1 VQRLWVVLLLG
12 LAACSSGGT
21 ETTAAAPA
29 TDLVIEFVPAEGA
42 APQRTTLTCEPAG
55 GEHPDPEQACADV
68 TASADPFAPLPADA
82 ICTQVFGGPQ
92 RATVS
97 GTYRGEPVRV
107 ELSRID
113 GCRIA
118 QWDSLGAVLP
128 PVA

>member
-1 VQRLWVVLLLG
+1 MQRLWVVLLLG
-12 LAACSSGGT
+12 LVACSSGGT

-42 APQRTTLTCEPAG
+42 APQRTALTCEPAG
-55 GEHPDPEQACADV
+55 GEHPDPEQACADLM
-68 TASADPFAPLPADA
+68 ASADPFAPLPADA

-92 RATVS
+92 RAAVS